1 MMAETSAISKID
13 TVIFDIGNVLYRWD
27 LRCLFAKLIDDPEEL
42 DWFLAHVVT
51 PEWHFQHDA
60 GRPFADMV
68 AERSREFP
76 EYSNHIRA
84 YSRRFPESIPGP
96 VEGMLDLV
104 RALANRGVPLF
115 AISNF
120 GAESWAQFRPSA
132 PIFDLFSDIVI
143 SGEEKLIKPDAAI
156 YELALQRFSRR
167 ADQCLFIDDRPENI
181 EAGEAVGIAGH
192 HFTSATSLENELK
205 ALGLA

>member
-76 EYSNHIRA
+76 VYSDHIRA